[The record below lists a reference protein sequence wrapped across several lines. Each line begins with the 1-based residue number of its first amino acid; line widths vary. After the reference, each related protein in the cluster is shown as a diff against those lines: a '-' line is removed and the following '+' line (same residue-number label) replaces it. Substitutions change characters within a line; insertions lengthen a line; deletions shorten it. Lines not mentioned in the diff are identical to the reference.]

1 MSGRGCGNQVLEDSQ
16 IVRSENRAISLP
28 HPPFFKD
35 HHVNGKPVLPAV
47 EAMESLAASVSATF
61 PDTDTSDITTAV
73 FDKFLFLNT
82 REKSTPVH
90 NRLDKLKNGAVKAAL
105 LTKSR
110 APKAQIT
117 RTKIHAA
124 MSFGL
129 PGKQEPALPLDIAS
143 ALNGICRTVEPERL
157 YAELVPFGH
166 AYRNIV
172 KTLYLADDGA
182 LARVGSPRPRDERRH
197 LVLGS
202 PYPLDAAF
210 HAACAWAQYAKKI
223 VAFPVA
229 VDRIKIV
236 RPTSL
241 DETYVARIIPVKV
254 DGETLVYDI
263 FIFDLEGTLR
273 EVASGVQMR
282 DISGGLTSPPEWIQK
297 RRGENL
303 LANIA
308 RSDHKLAI
316 IERRSVAPFA
326 CETLSK
332 DEQQRYLP
340 MAADRKNSFLAA
352 RLALKRISRELSG
365 GDRRIPPG
373 DINTVRPGSPK
384 PFCPVAGGSQQ
395 PFCSVSHDNRF
406 AIAVAADNPVG
417 IDVEQITARALK
429 NRRLF
434 MHKPEEE
441 LTKHFSKGEVE
452 AAVRIWSAKEAAAK
466 ALDMPLARA
475 WDRVALTAI
484 GLNESQLHVKD
495 RGAFTVSHDTV
506 DSHLFTLFN
515 QQADD

>member
-1 MSGRGCGNQVLEDSQ
+1 
-16 IVRSENRAISLP
+16 VRSENWPKNLQ

-47 EAMESLAASVSATF
+47 EAMENLAASVSATF
-61 PDTDTSDITTAV
+61 PDADTSDITNAV

-82 REKSTPVH
+82 RKNSSPVH
-90 NRLDKLKNGAVKAAL
+90 NRLDRLENGAVKTAL
-105 LTKSR
+105 QTKSR
-110 APKAQIT
+110 APKAPIT

-124 MSFGL
+124 MTFCL
-129 PGKQEPALPLDIAS
+129 PGKPEQNLPLDIAS
-143 ALNGICRTVEPERL
+143 ALEGICRSVEPERL

-172 KTLYLADDGA
+172 KTLFLAEDGA
-182 LARVGSPRPRDERRH
+182 IARVSSPRPRDGRKH

-229 VDRIKIV
+229 VDRRKII

-254 DGETLVYDI
+254 DSETLVYDI
-263 FIFDLEGTLR
+263 FIFDLQGTLR

-282 DISGGLTSPPEWIQK
+282 DISGGRTSPPEWIQK
-297 RRGENL
+297 RQGEDL

-308 RSDHKLAI
+308 RSDNKLAI

-332 DEQQRYLP
+332 DEQQRYHP
-340 MAADRKNSFLAA
+340 MVADRKNSFLAA

-384 PFCPVAGGSQQ
+384 PFCPVSGESQQ
-395 PFCSVSHDNRF
+395 PFCSVSHDSRF

-429 NRRLF
+429 NGSLF
-434 MHKPEEE
+434 MHKSEEE

-466 ALDMPLARA
+466 ALDMPLARS
-475 WDRVALTAI
+475 WDRVALTTI
-484 GLNESQLHVKD
+484 GLNESLLQVKD
-495 RGAFTVSHDTV
+495 MGTYTVAHDTV
-506 DSHLFTLFN
+506 DGHLFTLFN
-515 QQADD
+515 PMMNS